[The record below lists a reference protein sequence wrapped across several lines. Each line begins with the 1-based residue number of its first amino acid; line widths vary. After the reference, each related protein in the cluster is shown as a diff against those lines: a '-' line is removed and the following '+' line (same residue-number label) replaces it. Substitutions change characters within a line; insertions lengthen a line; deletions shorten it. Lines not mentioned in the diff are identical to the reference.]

1 MAKQNKSEATTE
13 VAATKFIQFTFSPI
27 GAYGIAAFIGDVVEV
42 ESELA
47 DKIVLNGHAEYV
59 IGEEVFITETDVE
72 PIANADEISPEG
84 AEAL

>member
-47 DKIVLNGHAEYV
+47 NKIVENGHAIYV
-59 IGEEVFITETDVE
+59 DALEEVEPTTEQAFPTAE
-72 PIANADEISPEG
+72 EQSPEG
-84 AEAL
+84 AEVL